1 MRRMLA
7 MLQVSVLQI
16 LRDRGELVSIVF
28 LPLLLTYVFGVAFG
42 SQGSERPI
50 AVLWIEADTS
60 SYATQIKTII
70 DDEASVEIVVVTRE
84 EADKKLSDGETSI
97 IVTVPEGFGAA
108 IDGGENATVEV
119 EQASDSSRAMVALE
133 IVSGAVARVSADVQ
147 AARITTDVWPES
159 GLPGTPHGFPQS
171 GNLRPGSATPD
182 PTSGQMFL
190 YEAFPDPPTFDELY
204 DLADGFWVP
213 VAPIS
218 VVGNQVT
225 SSEVRGDNV
234 LAASNVHYSIGF
246 TVMFVLFMAFG
257 SAGGILEE
265 REQGTL
271 RRLLITPSTRAH
283 ILGGKVLGV
292 IGTSSIE
299 ATILVGLGA
308 LAFGVPW
315 GRDPLALLLV
325 LGAYI
330 LASAGLAVFITAIV
344 RTRSQLS
351 AIGPIAATGLSMIG
365 GCYWPIEVTPT
376 FMQNLAKLTPT
387 GWAMSGL
394 LDIVARG
401 QGLEAAWLPAGILLG
416 MAAVAFAGGL
426 FFLKID

>member
-60 SYATQIKTII
+60 SYATQIRTII
-70 DDEASVEIVVVTRE
+70 DDEASVEIVEVTRD
-84 EADKKLSDGETSI
+84 EADKKLSDGDASI

-108 IDGGENATVEV
+108 IDAGKNAAVEV
-119 EQASDSSRAMVALE
+119 EQAPDSNRAAAALE
-133 IVSGAVARVSADVQ
+133 VVNGAVARVSADVQ
-147 AARITTDVWPES
+147 AARITDDVWP
-159 GLPGTPHGFPQS
+159 GT
-171 GNLRPGSATPD
+171 GSSPPSFDA
-182 PTSGQMFL
+182 L
-190 YEAFPDPPTFDELY
+190 YEM
-204 DLADGFWVP
+204 ADGFWVP

-246 TVMFVLFMAFG
+246 TVMFVMFMAFG

-351 AIGPIAATGLSMIG
+351 AIGPIASTGLAMIG
-365 GCYWPIEVTPT
+365 GCYWPIEITPT

-416 MAAVAFAGGL
+416 MAALAFAGGL

>member
-28 LPLLLTYVFGVAFG
+28 LPLILTYVFGVAFG

-60 SYATQIKTII
+60 SYATQIRAII
-70 DDEASVEIVVVTRE
+70 DDEASVEIVEVTRD
-84 EADKKLSDGETSI
+84 EADKKLGDGDASI

-108 IDGGENATVEV
+108 IDDGEDATVEV
-119 EQASDSSRAMVALE
+119 EQAPDSSRAMAALE

-147 AARITTDVWPES
+147 AARITADVWPGA

-171 GNLRPGSATPD
+171 GNNWILLE
-182 PTSGQMFL
+182 PTSL
-190 YEAFPDPPTFDELY
+190 PTFDELY
-204 DLADGFWVP
+204 NLADGFWVP

-315 GRDPLALLLV
+315 GRDPLALVLV

-351 AIGPIAATGLSMIG
+351 AIGPIASTGLAMIG

-426 FFLKID
+426 YFLKID

>member
-7 MLQVSVLQI
+7 MLQVSVIQI

-42 SQGSERPI
+42 SSGSERPI
-50 AVLWIEADTS
+50 AVLWLEADTS
-60 SYATQIKTII
+60 VYATQIRTLI
-70 DDEASVEIVVVTRE
+70 DDEASVEIVEVTRA
-84 EADKKLSDGETSI
+84 EADKKLADGDASI
-97 IVTVPEGFGAA
+97 VVRVPEGFGTA
-108 IDGGENATVEV
+108 IDGGKNAAVEV
-119 EQASDSSRAMVALE
+119 EQAPDSNRAMAALE
-133 IVSGAVARVSADVQ
+133 VVQGAVARVSADVQ
-147 AARITTDVWPES
+147 AARITADVWPGGEVPDIRPQGIVPDLS
-159 GLPGTPHGFPQS
+159 GFIPVAWAPLG
-171 GNLRPGSATPD
+171 
-182 PTSGQMFL
+182 
-190 YEAFPDPPTFDELY
+190 DPPPFDELY
-204 DLADGFWVP
+204 DLADGFWEP
-213 VAPIS
+213 EPPIGVA
-218 VVGNQVT
+218 GTKVT

-234 LAASNVHYSIGF
+234 LAASNIHYSVGF
-246 TVMFVLFMAFG
+246 TVMFVMFMAFG

-271 RRLLITPSTRAH
+271 RRLLVTPSTRAH

-292 IGTSSIE
+292 IGTSTIE

-308 LAFGVPW
+308 LAFAVPW

-351 AIGPIAATGLSMIG
+351 AIGPIASTGLAMIG
-365 GCYWPIEVTPT
+365 GCYWPIEMTPT
-376 FMQNLAKLTPT
+376 FMQNVAKFTPT

-394 LDIVARG
+394 LDVVARG
-401 QGLEAAWLPAGILLG
+401 QGLEAAWLPAGIMFL

>member
-7 MLQVSVLQI
+7 MLQVSVIQI

-42 SQGSERPI
+42 SQGADRPI
-50 AVLWIEADTS
+50 AVLWLEGDTS
-60 SYATQIKTII
+60 AYATQIRTLI
-70 DDEASVEIVVVTRE
+70 DDEASVEIVEVTRA
-84 EADKKLSDGETSI
+84 EADKKLADGDASI
-97 IVTVPEGFGAA
+97 VVRVPEGFGAA
-108 IDGGENATVEV
+108 IDGGENAAVEV
-119 EQASDSSRAMVALE
+119 EQAPDSTRGTAALE
-133 IVSGAVARVSADVQ
+133 VVQGAVARVSADVQ
-147 AARITTDVWPES
+147 AARITADVWPGGEPPAFAELHES
-159 GLPGTPHGFPQS
+159 
-171 GNLRPGSATPD
+171 
-182 PTSGQMFL
+182 
-190 YEAFPDPPTFDELY
+190 
-204 DLADGFWVP
+204 ADGFWEP
-213 VAPIS
+213 QPPIGVA
-218 VVGNQVT
+218 GTKVT

-234 LAASNVHYSIGF
+234 LAASNVHYSVGF

-271 RRLLITPSTRAH
+271 RRLLVTPSTRAH

-292 IGTSSIE
+292 IGTSTIE

-308 LAFGVPW
+308 LAFAVPW

-351 AIGPIAATGLSMIG
+351 AIGPIASTGLAMIG
-365 GCYWPIEVTPT
+365 GCYWPIEITPT
-376 FMQNLAKLTPT
+376 FMQNIAKFTPT

-394 LDIVARG
+394 LDVVARG
-401 QGLEAAWLPAGILLG
+401 QGLEAALLPAGIMLA
-416 MAAVAFAGGL
+416 MAVVAFSGGL
-426 FFLKID
+426 YFLKID

>member
-7 MLQVSVLQI
+7 MLQVSVIQI

-28 LPLLLTYVFGVAFG
+28 LPVLLTYVFGVAFG

-60 SYATQIKTII
+60 SYAEQIRTLI
-70 DDEASVEIVVVTRE
+70 DDEASVEIVEVTRD
-84 EADKKLSDGETSI
+84 EADQRLSDGDASI

-108 IDGGENATVEV
+108 IDAGENATVEV
-119 EQASDSSRAMVALE
+119 EEAPDSNRATAALE
-133 IVSGAVARVSADVQ
+133 VVQGAVARVSADVQ
-147 AARITTDVWPES
+147 AARITAEVWLK
-159 GLPGTPHGFPQS
+159 GLPS
-171 GNLRPGSATPD
+171 GPGAYRLEQPTNRHPVAFSSAAVLWSPL
-182 PTSGQMFL
+182 G
-190 YEAFPDPPTFDELY
+190 DPPTFAELY
-204 DLADGFWVP
+204 DLADGFWEP

-218 VVGNQVT
+218 VTGTQVT

-271 RRLLITPSTRAH
+271 RRLLITPSTRAN
-283 ILGGKVLGV
+283 ILGGKVMGV

-299 ATILVGLGA
+299 AAILVGLGA
-308 LAFGVPW
+308 LVFGVPW

-330 LASAGLAVFITAIV
+330 LAGAGFAVFITAIV
-344 RTRSQLS
+344 RSRSQLS
-351 AIGPIAATGLSMIG
+351 AIGPIASTGLAMIG
-365 GCYWPIEVTPT
+365 GCYWPIEITPT
-376 FMQNLAKLTPT
+376 YMQTLAKFTPT

-416 MAAVAFAGGL
+416 MAALAFAGGL

>member
-28 LPLLLTYVFGVAFG
+28 LPLILTYVFGVAFG

-60 SYATQIKTII
+60 SYATQIRTII
-70 DDEASVEIVVVTRE
+70 DDEASVEIVEVTRD
-84 EADKKLSDGETSI
+84 EADKKLSDGDASI

-119 EQASDSSRAMVALE
+119 EQAPDSSRAMAALE

-147 AARITTDVWPES
+147 AARITADVWPS
-159 GLPGTPHGFPQS
+159 SKLPPV
-171 GNLRPGSATPD
+171 
-182 PTSGQMFL
+182 
-190 YEAFPDPPTFDELY
+190 DPPTFDELY

-315 GRDPLALLLV
+315 GRDPLALMLV

-351 AIGPIAATGLSMIG
+351 AIGPIASTGLAMIG

-426 FFLKID
+426 YFLKID

>member
-7 MLQVSVLQI
+7 MLQVSVIQI

-42 SQGSERPI
+42 SSGSERPI
-50 AVLWIEADTS
+50 AVLWLEGDTS
-60 SYATQIKTII
+60 AYATQIRTLI
-70 DDEASVEIVVVTRE
+70 DDEASVEIVEVTRA
-84 EADKKLSDGETSI
+84 EADKKLADGDASI
-97 IVTVPEGFGAA
+97 VVRVPEGFGSE
-108 IDGGENATVEV
+108 IDGGKNAAVEV
-119 EQASDSSRAMVALE
+119 EQAPDSNRAMAALE
-133 IVSGAVARVSADVQ
+133 VVQGAVARVSADVQ
-147 AARITTDVWPES
+147 AARITAEVWPGGEVHDIRPT
-159 GLPGTPHGFPQS
+159 PGVAPDLSKFTP
-171 GNLRPGSATPD
+171 A
-182 PTSGQMFL
+182 
-190 YEAFPDPPTFDELY
+190 AFAPLGDPPAFAELY
-204 DLADGFWVP
+204 DSADGFWEP
-213 VAPIS
+213 EPPIG
-218 VVGNQVT
+218 VTGTKVT

-234 LAASNVHYSIGF
+234 LAASNVHYSVGF
-246 TVMFVLFMAFG
+246 TVMFVMFMAFG

-271 RRLLITPSTRAH
+271 RRLLVTPSTRAH

-292 IGTSSIE
+292 IGTSTIE

-308 LAFGVPW
+308 LAFAVPW

-351 AIGPIAATGLSMIG
+351 AIGPIASTGLAMIG
-365 GCYWPIEVTPT
+365 GCYWPIEITPT
-376 FMQNLAKLTPT
+376 FMQNIAKFTPT

-401 QGLEAAWLPAGILLG
+401 QGLEAAWLPAGIMFA

-426 FFLKID
+426 YFLKID

>member
-7 MLQVSVLQI
+7 MLQVSVIQI

-42 SQGSERPI
+42 SSGAERPI
-50 AVLWIEADTS
+50 AVLWLEGDTS
-60 SYATQIKTII
+60 AYATQIRTLI
-70 DDEASVEIVVVTRE
+70 DDEASVEIVEVTRA
-84 EADKKLSDGETSI
+84 EADKKLADGDASI
-97 IVTVPEGFGAA
+97 VVRVPAGFADA
-108 IDGGENATVEV
+108 IDGGNNAAVEV
-119 EQASDSSRAMVALE
+119 EQAPDSTRGTAALE
-133 IVSGAVARVSADVQ
+133 VVQGAVARVSADVQ
-147 AARITTDVWPES
+147 AARITAEVWPGGEAPDIRP
-159 GLPGTPHGFPQS
+159 PGTAADLSKFIPVVWAPLG
-171 GNLRPGSATPD
+171 
-182 PTSGQMFL
+182 
-190 YEAFPDPPTFDELY
+190 DPPAFSELY
-204 DLADGFWVP
+204 DAADGFWEP
-213 VAPIS
+213 KPPIGVA
-218 VVGNQVT
+218 GTKVT

-234 LAASNVHYSIGF
+234 LAASNVHYSVGF
-246 TVMFVLFMAFG
+246 TVMFVMFMAFG

-271 RRLLITPSTRAH
+271 RRLLVTPSTRAH

-292 IGTSSIE
+292 IGTSTIE

-308 LAFGVPW
+308 LAFAVPW

-351 AIGPIAATGLSMIG
+351 AIGPIASTGLAMIG
-365 GCYWPIEVTPT
+365 GCYWPIEITPT
-376 FMQNLAKLTPT
+376 FMQSIAKFTPT
-387 GWAMSGL
+387 GWAMSGM

-401 QGLEAAWLPAGILLG
+401 QGLEAAWLPAGIMFA

-426 FFLKID
+426 YFLKID